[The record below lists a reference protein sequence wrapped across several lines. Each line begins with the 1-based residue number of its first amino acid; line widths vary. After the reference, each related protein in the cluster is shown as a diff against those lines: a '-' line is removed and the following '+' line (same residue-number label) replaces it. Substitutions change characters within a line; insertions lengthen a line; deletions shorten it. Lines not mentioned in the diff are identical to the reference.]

1 MEKILV
7 ASNNQNKI
15 REIKAILGDMYEVL
29 SLKDAGVVSD
39 PEETGT
45 TFEENAYIKAKAGA
59 DASGMACIAD
69 DSGLCVEALDGAP
82 GVYSARYSGEGAT
95 DEANNAL
102 LMKNLKGIENR
113 RAKFVSAI
121 VMVFPDGQVVRAR
134 GECPGVV
141 IDEHRGNNG
150 FGYDPYFLVEE
161 YGKTFA
167 ELPAEIKNEIS
178 HRAHA
183 LQQFRREICAV
194 KGCR

>member
-39 PEETGT
+39 PEETGA
-45 TFEENAYIKAKAGA
+45 TFEENAYIKAKAGS